1 AAVGWANSI
10 ADGLRVVQRTIPGVV
25 DLIKTGQF
33 NTEAWA
39 DTDIGSG
46 SRLVSGLLIARGV
59 FMSIVDTVTEVVG
72 AIRDRFAELSSGSEG
87 DGFTRLGD
95 AALRFGSLLRDDV
108 IPLLGTLATTLGTA
122 FVDVSSVIGISTWEL
137 FLTTL
142 ELALGVLESLAPALQ
157 VVADWLK
164 EHNGLVTTAVA
175 LYVGYNAAVKAISFA
190 QLIISYITMN
200 NLRKLPIFYI
210 YGEIAAWVALRL
222 EV

>member
-1 AAVGWANSI
+1 
-10 ADGLRVVQRTIPGVV
+10 
-25 DLIKTGQF
+25 
-33 NTEAWA
+33 
-39 DTDIGSG
+39 
-46 SRLVSGLLIARGV
+46 
-59 FMSIVDTVTEVVG
+59 
-72 AIRDRFAELSSGSEG
+72 
-87 DGFTRLGD
+87 
-95 AALRFGSLLRDDV
+95 
-108 IPLLGTLATTLGTA
+108 GTLATTLGTA

-200 NLRKLPIFYI
+200 NLRKLSIFYI

-222 EV
+222 EVVKTAAITVANWVKMGA